1 VHDSTKDFSG
11 KKIKKELQLF
21 WKYYIYRPVRKQIY
35 ILQGKYKHRESTQ
48 GSHPGSP
55 TSPGG
60 SKNNH
65 TLEVEAERTVHQPRN
80 EPRRQE
86 EEIMVMQASHYSQEP
101 AKEDDYKEFEDPN
114 IYMNDAGDTPE
125 YDPAYLPGEEQPRY
139 DPVYV
144 PEKEPQYLPVPDEV
158 VAIPQYDTVSGDT
171 ISRTQDYDT
180 VQDRDSPMYIDP
192 TDTDRHL

>member
-1 VHDSTKDFSG
+1 
-11 KKIKKELQLF
+11 
-21 WKYYIYRPVRKQIY
+21 
-35 ILQGKYKHRESTQ
+35 
-48 GSHPGSP
+48 
-55 TSPGG
+55 
-60 SKNNH
+60 
-65 TLEVEAERTVHQPRN
+65 
-80 EPRRQE
+80 
-86 EEIMVMQASHYSQEP
+86 MVMQASHYSQEP

-192 TDTDRHL
+192 TDTDRHLQSEEPANVAKICSKLALVTLYYKDTTF